1 MAGSALTVSID
12 TQQKRVNLKPV
23 ASCVNHG
30 EWEKGLLSN
39 CVVEPITGDLILTP
53 RAWESGWYTS
63 NSGNYTKLLKADFS
77 GLTSALWIQYDKFNR
92 GAGKTWL
99 IGSLGTANT
108 ESALT
113 TTSYPKNQSF
123 HFSFQ
128 TYGGGDDYECARCG
142 WSDTPGYT
150 NGVALRFWASGTV
163 WVYKDG
169 NFVGQGEFNKGGS
182 TAQNI
187 VFGIALIPCRRRE
200 LLIVTDAGQGFVHTF
215 EDIAED
221 DTTASIT
228 PAGKFWVRFPSGTP
242 NFQLGVLKF
251 NTSGTAYG
259 LASAFKNV
267 STGSTTFIVGSYG
280 GTAPTPSFCDPLT
293 LGAQSGKPVRLKLT
307 LTGSGDDTCFVK
319 GCFGFKAATTA
330 DTPDSPTNLDE
341 YLLDFTLSVPDDP
354 GGVTAS
360 MMLKSP
366 YAIEQAGAVGL
377 RSVSNRPIKIRAND
391 LTILDGLTE
400 GGAWDDAI
408 TDETRRFHFEVRDR
422 WKSLERC
429 TIDDPWVLDGLN
441 FRTAIIQLLDYAIKG
456 AYDADIETTTYTLP
470 NVAGDE
476 WSYQIDAGETVANAL
491 RKLFETFASTWV
503 YGFKPSTTGI
513 VFFAKSLPTL
523 GTTAKVRLYLN
534 KNESDAA
541 SVAEVDARRVWVR
554 KFHED
559 MLEPEANEIWVTGYD
574 IQAGRPIVRG
584 FRDDTKIDP
593 TLNVADRQAGWQGEV
608 LTVGV
613 QDPTLNTPQ
622 ALSDAMSLL
631 SDRLTLPRRLT
642 QFESEMLWY
651 TSGITQLPVWR
662 GDVIEIVNVADG
674 GDTLKYRILS
684 FEAEFK
690 SEFGF
695 DDDLES
701 RRARYVAEEIQ
712 T

>member
-1 MAGSALTVSID
+1 MPGSALTVSID
-12 TQQKRVNLKPV
+12 TQQTRVNLKPV

-39 CVVEPITGDLILTP
+39 CIVEPVTGDLILMP
-53 RAWESGWYTS
+53 RAWESGWETS
-63 NSGNYTKLLKADFS
+63 NSGNYIKLLKADFT
-77 GLTSALWIQYDKFNR
+77 GITSALWNQYDKDNT
-92 GAGKTWL
+92 GAGKVWL
-99 IGSLGTANT
+99 NAPNGATPNS

-113 TTSYPKNQSF
+113 VTSYPKNQAF
-123 HFSFQ
+123 HFSFHV
-128 TYGGGDDYECARCG
+128 YGSGTQFECARCG

-150 NGVALRFWASGTV
+150 NGVGLRFWANGDV

-169 NFVGQGEFNKGGS
+169 NFVGEGKYNTGPS
-182 TAQNI
+182 QNV
-187 VFGIALIPCRRRE
+187 VFKISLIPCRRRE
-200 LLIVTDAGQGFVHTF
+200 LLIVTDAGQGFIHTF

-228 PAGKFWVRFPSGTP
+228 PAGKFWVRFPGSTTP
-242 NFQLGVLKF
+242 DFRLGVLKF

-259 LASAFKNV
+259 LASAFTQS
-267 STGSTTFIVGSYG
+267 STGATTFLVGSYG
-280 GTAPTPSFCDPLT
+280 GTAPTPTFCDPIT
-293 LGAQSGKPVRLKLT
+293 LGAQSGKPVRLKLA
-307 LTGSGDDTCFVK
+307 LTGSGSDTCFVK
-319 GCFGFKAATTA
+319 GVFGFKAAATA
-330 DTPDSPTNLDE
+330 DTPSSPTVLDN

-377 RSVSNRPIKIRAND
+377 RSVSNRPIKVRAND
-391 LTILDGLTE
+391 LTIIDGLTE

-429 TIDDPWVLDGLN
+429 TIDAPWVLDGLN

-456 AYDADIETTTYTLP
+456 GYSADIETTTYSLP

-476 WSYQIDAGETVANAL
+476 WSYQIDAGETVANAI

-503 YGFKPSTTGI
+503 YGFKPTTTGI
-513 VFFAKSLPTL
+513 VFFANSLPTL
-523 GTTAKVRLYLN
+523 GTTAKKTLYLN
-534 KNESDAA
+534 KSDSDAA
-541 SVAEVDARRVWVR
+541 SVDEADARRVWVR

-559 MLEPEANEIWVTGYD
+559 MLEPEANEIIVSGYD
-574 IQAGRPIVRG
+574 IQASRPIVRI
-584 FRDDTKIDP
+584 FRDDSKIDP
-593 TLNVADRQAGWQGEV
+593 TLNVADRTAGWQGEV

-613 QDPTLNTPQ
+613 QDPTLNTQQ
-622 ALSDAMSLL
+622 ALSDAMDLL

-642 QFESEMLWY
+642 QFECEMLWY
-651 TSGITQLPVWR
+651 TSGISQVPVWR

-674 GDTLKYRILS
+674 GSTVKYRILS
-684 FEAEFK
+684 FETEFK

-695 DDDLES
+695 DDELES